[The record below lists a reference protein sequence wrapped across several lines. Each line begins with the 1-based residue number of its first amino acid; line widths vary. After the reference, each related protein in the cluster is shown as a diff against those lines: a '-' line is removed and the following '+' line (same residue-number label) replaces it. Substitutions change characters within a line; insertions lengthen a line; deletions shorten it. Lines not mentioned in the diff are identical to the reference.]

1 METVLMTLDV
11 ILLVSA
17 LVNLN
22 VLQYKYFNN
31 KADETLS
38 ILSNSLLTQFEIGLK
53 IKSLEK
59 QVNNLKNSNTNDSD
73 II

>member
-38 ILSNSLLTQFEIGLK
+38 ILSNSLLTQFKIGLK

>member
-38 ILSNSLLTQFEIGLK
+38 ILSNSLLAQFEIGLK

>member
-1 METVLMTLDV
+1 MTLDV

-38 ILSNSLLTQFEIGLK
+38 ILSNSLLNQFEIGLK